1 MNMKNGTIMSFMNQT
16 PMLKTFENTHAFNV
30 FHLET
35 REVLHFHRVNENEW
49 KEVRKG
55 ETKTIPDAQA
65 LQAYNY
71 FTSQWMDFD
80 VE

>member
-1 MNMKNGTIMSFMNQT
+1 MITSFMNQMQT
-16 PMLKTFENTHAFNV
+16 SKPFSETHAFNV

-55 ETKTIPDAQA
+55 ETKSISDEKA

-71 FTSQWMDFD
+71 FSSHWMDFD

>member
-1 MNMKNGTIMSFMNQT
+1 MFFMNQMQMSK
-16 PMLKTFENTHAFNV
+16 PFSETHAFNV
-30 FHLET
+30 RNLET
-35 REVLHFHRVNENEW
+35 QEVLHFHRVNENEW

-55 ETKTIPDAQA
+55 ETKTISDEKA

-71 FTSQWMDFD
+71 FTSFWMDFD